1 MLLYLHV
8 PFCRSKCRYCA
19 FFSEPLPPGK
29 GDGLLS
35 LWADTLLLD
44 LHRWAEHLGHPSVET
59 VFFGGGTPSLVPPDT
74 LERLIDTIAGAF
86 ALDGRAEISMEANPE
101 SMTPE
106 RAADFAHSGVNRVS
120 LGVQSLDDALLSA
133 VGRVHDRATA
143 LHAYEG
149 LRRAGFRNVGLDFIW
164 GLPGES
170 LESWRRQVE
179 EAADLRPEHLSCYGL
194 TLEEG
199 TPLFREQDA
208 LALPDEET
216 QAAMYLACGDI
227 LDRAGYRQ
235 YEISNYALPG
245 HACRHNR
252 GYWRGED
259 YLGLGPSAVSTL
271 GGRRW
276 TVPSSLSE
284 WRNDVLRGRFA
295 EDAAILSFT
304 EQAEELVMLGLRT
317 REGLDTRRYRA
328 LTGQDFLAVH
338 AAFLDEL
345 EKEGLAENL
354 DGHIRLTR
362 RGMLLSNS
370 IIERFFEQIP
380 EAPCLS

>member
-19 FFSEPLPPGK
+19 FFSEPLSRGG
-29 GDGLLS
+29 GDELLS
-35 LWADTLLLD
+35 LWSGTLLRD
-44 LHRWAEHLGHPSVET
+44 IRQWAERLGHPSVET
-59 VFFGGGTPSLVPPDT
+59 VFFGGGTPSLVPPDS
-74 LERLIDTIAGAF
+74 LERLIDAIAQNF
-86 ALDGRAEISMEANPE
+86 ALDSRAEISMEANPE
-101 SMTPE
+101 SMSPE
-106 RAADFAHSGVNRVS
+106 RAEDFSRCGVNRVS

-143 LHAYEG
+143 LCAYEG

-170 LESWRRQVE
+170 LEGWRRQVE
-179 EAADLRPEHLSCYGL
+179 EAASLCPEHLSCYGL

-199 TPLFREQDA
+199 TPLFLERDR

-216 QAAMYLACGDI
+216 QAAMYLSCGDI
-227 LDRAGYRQ
+227 LEQAGYRQ

-245 HACRHNR
+245 HACRHNM
-252 GYWRGED
+252 GYWRGEE
-259 YLGLGPSAVSTL
+259 YLGLGPAAVSTL
-271 GGRRW
+271 AGRRW
-276 TVPSSLSE
+276 TQPSSLSA
-284 WRNDVLRGRFA
+284 WREAVLQMRFDEGA
-295 EDAAILSFT
+295 SVLSFM
-304 EQAEELVMLGLRT
+304 EQVEELVMLGLRT
-317 REGLDTRRYRA
+317 CEGLDTRRYRA

-338 AAFLDEL
+338 AEFLDEL

-362 RGMLLSNS
+362 RGMLVSNG
-370 IIERFFEQIP
+370 IMERFFEQIP